1 MSMHRFRAPVGA
13 LCAAALCLIAL
24 PAKAQTIQPG
34 LWEVQ
39 TQMQGGDPAMAARAA
54 EAQKRLANLPPEQRK
69 MVESMMGN
77 MKIQPSSDGTNFSMK
92 LCLTKEMV
100 ERDHIPQ
107 QKEQHGCK
115 NTYSP
120 RLGGSVKFSFQCPDS
135 RGDGVMT
142 YVNAQEYHSKIAIH
156 HNKAGE
162 GAAHAIREIQS
173 SGRWQGNDC
182 GTVKP
187 MEMPKPQ

>member
-115 NTYSP
+115 KHLLAPIGWFGEVLVSVP
-120 RLGGSVKFSFQCPDS
+120 RQPRRWCDDLCQCTGVPFKNCHTPQQGG
-135 RGDGVMT
+135 
-142 YVNAQEYHSKIAIH
+142 
-156 HNKAGE
+156 
-162 GAAHAIREIQS
+162 
-173 SGRWQGNDC
+173 
-182 GTVKP
+182 
-187 MEMPKPQ
+187 